1 MTIAVHSTAYDDT
14 FSMGVESDT
23 LVYNLLADDNTGGNG
38 SDIWSDFS
46 VAQGDHIDVSAL
58 LVGWNGSSDTLGNY
72 ITLSYVGGNTVVS
85 IDRDGTGGNTHQP
98 ATLITLQGP
107 YQFAR

>member
-1 MTIAVHSTAYDDT
+1 MTPSAWVW
-14 FSMGVESDT
+14 EPDT

-85 IDRDGTGGNTHQP
+85 IDRDGTGGNTHP
-98 ATLITLQGP
+98 TCDVDYATGGP